1 MVKIQEGKEGKKL
14 SKFFTLPRREKL
26 FVPSVT
32 RLIGKVYVKYLE
44 GKPRYNNR
52 LVIKDEIVGPYRF
65 DLIWFEK

>member
-1 MVKIQEGKEGKKL
+1 M

-26 FVPSVT
+26 FVSSIT

-44 GKPRYNNR
+44 GKPRNNNR
-52 LVIKDEIVGPYRF
+52 LVIKDKIVRPYRF

>member
-1 MVKIQEGKEGKKL
+1 M

-26 FVPSVT
+26 FVSSVI

-44 GKPRYNNR
+44 GKPRNNNR
-52 LVIKDEIVGPYRF
+52 LVIKDKIVRPYRF

>member
-1 MVKIQEGKEGKKL
+1 M

-26 FVPSVT
+26 FVSSVT

-44 GKPRYNNR
+44 EKPRNNNR
-52 LVIKDEIVGPYRF
+52 LVIKDKIVRPYRF